1 MLTVF
6 FLNFFLNWYYV
17 NYCEN
22 LFDLFK
28 FIAVI
33 ILTGMALI
41 YGYFKLIFFM
51 TYDLPEINAK
61 IEKNHKYD

>member
-41 YGYFKLIFFM
+41 YGYFKLIF
-51 TYDLPEINAK
+51 YLPKINAK